1 MPLVTTLGLLEISAM
16 AVEDSF
22 GSTLLLCLRAF
33 SIAKAAWKEG
43 GVITPEATL
52 NHEGG
57 TLGLGDSLDLA
68 FE

>member
-1 MPLVTTLGLLEISAM
+1 M
-16 AVEDSF
+16 EDSF

-33 SIAKAAWKEG
+33 SIAKATWKKG
-43 GVITPEATL
+43 GVITPEATV